1 MIIFEQLIEI
11 RINST
16 SSNMDK
22 GFRTLM
28 NSGLS
33 VICLEDEK
41 YVVPES
47 ALEGLKKEGVLYELV
62 RKECNAPT
70 DKS

>member
-1 MIIFEQLIEI
+1 MVIFEQLIEI

-16 SSNMDK
+16 PSNMDK

-47 ALEGLKKEGVLYELV
+47 AL
-62 RKECNAPT
+62 
-70 DKS
+70 D